1 MRLDEPQ
8 LVWGVVYNL
17 HRTTTASLPP
27 SSQQC
32 KSECIRFCMA
42 KHISITA
49 FVTWTIWGE
58 GVAYQR
64 VTSML
69 LILLEV
75 YISENNSMVDKS
87 LMATSMQLVLLE
99 VSLKATCWLTKV
111 SACSQMATSMLLCQ
125 WKQLTDTDTAICP
138 AGSGLMG
145 QPSYSKSRRGSPA
158 RLVGRREHFLQMT
171 PKFMGLSYVTEI
183 PNIMGLS
190 YGTFLCND
198 RSNTLSARM
207 RTFYNHLSSHFSD
220 D

>member
-27 SSQQC
+27 SFQQC

-125 WKQLTDTDTAICP
+125 
-138 AGSGLMG
+138 
-145 QPSYSKSRRGSPA
+145 
-158 RLVGRREHFLQMT
+158 
-171 PKFMGLSYVTEI
+171 
-183 PNIMGLS
+183 
-190 YGTFLCND
+190 
-198 RSNTLSARM
+198 
-207 RTFYNHLSSHFSD
+207 
-220 D
+220 